1 MKLNNGCIAALVMTT
16 ALVAPAAAQAPQDG
30 EHVTVSGCL
39 QRAQRDGSGGGTV
52 VGTTAPPNVADRE
65 ANSSE
70 IVDAFLLA
78 DASPIGKGS
87 ATGGASADAAA
98 TGTSGRTPTS
108 FGLQGREAEL
118 ERYTGA
124 RVEVTGTVIAPATSG
139 RGTGG
144 AATAAGARRLRVESF
159 KVVAEKCAVR

>member
-1 MKLNNGCIAALVMTT
+1 M
-16 ALVAPAAAQAPQDG
+16 
-30 EHVTVSGCL
+30 
-39 QRAQRDGSGGGTV
+39 
-52 VGTTAPPNVADRE
+52 ADRE

-70 IVDAFLLA
+70 MVDAFLLA

-87 ATGGASADAAA
+87 ATGGASAGA